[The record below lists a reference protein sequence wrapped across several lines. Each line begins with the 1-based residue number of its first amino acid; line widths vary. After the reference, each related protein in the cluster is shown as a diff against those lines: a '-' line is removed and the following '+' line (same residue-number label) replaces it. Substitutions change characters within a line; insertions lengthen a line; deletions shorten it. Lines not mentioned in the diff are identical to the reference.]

1 MYSQKC
7 TDGWVRDE
15 ITLYLPD
22 FPAGHLWSN
31 LHRNFSSMKR
41 KRLKDTDTDFSAICN
56 DSGTMEMILK
66 DINEWA
72 RQEGLK
78 GFEIAKAIHL
88 ESDPFS
94 VNF

>member
-1 MYSQKC
+1 
-7 TDGWVRDE
+7 
-15 ITLYLPD
+15 
-22 FPAGHLWSN
+22 
-31 LHRNFSSMKR
+31 MKR

-56 DSGTMEMILK
+56 VKGTMEMILK

-94 VNF
+94 VIFDFFFLNWDSWIFIFRL

>member
-1 MYSQKC
+1 M
-7 TDGWVRDE
+7 
-15 ITLYLPD
+15 
-22 FPAGHLWSN
+22 N
-31 LHRNFSSMKR
+31 R

-56 DSGTMEMILK
+56 DRGTMEMILK

>member
-1 MYSQKC
+1 
-7 TDGWVRDE
+7 
-15 ITLYLPD
+15 
-22 FPAGHLWSN
+22 
-31 LHRNFSSMKR
+31 MKR

-56 DSGTMEMILK
+56 DKGTMEMILK

-72 RQEGLK
+72 RKEGLK

-94 VNF
+94 VIFECFFF

>member
-1 MYSQKC
+1 MS
-7 TDGWVRDE
+7 RDE
-15 ITLYLPD
+15 ITQSLPD
-22 FPAGHLWSN
+22 CLAGHLWSY
-31 LHRNFSSMKR
+31 LHRNLSSMKR

-56 DSGTMEMILK
+56 DRGTMEMILK

-94 VNF
+94 VIL